1 MTRRPMSE
9 IWSHFLRRTGV
20 HFAGKCSRTVTL
32 SLALACPLGFA
43 GGAQANPVTVEYRCT
58 PSLPKG
64 DVLTVD
70 YNSGYNSVTAQ
81 FPNGQSIRMPRK
93 RSGSGFRYGKGN
105 LLIYGKGDTEIT
117 LEIGSD
123 PSRRCVKQ

>member
-1 MTRRPMSE
+1 MT
-9 IWSHFLRRTGV
+9 H
-20 HFAGKCSRTVTL
+20 CSTTTTVVL
-32 SLALACPLGFA
+32 SLALACLVGFLS
-43 GGAQANPVTVEYRCT
+43 GAARANPVTIEYRCT

-105 LLIYGKGDTEIT
+105 LLIYGKGETEIT